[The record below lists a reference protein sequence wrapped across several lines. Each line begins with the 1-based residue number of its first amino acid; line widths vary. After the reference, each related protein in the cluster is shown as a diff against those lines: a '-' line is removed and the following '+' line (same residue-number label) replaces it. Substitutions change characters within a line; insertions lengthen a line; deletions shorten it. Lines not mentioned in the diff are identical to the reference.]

1 MGRVNKLV
9 HVLRCRFP
17 DIISFEICRW
27 DIRLL
32 PQTHKQTVKVVDNVY
47 GCTGINSNV
56 YVCEWEG
63 RGRGCNFIWAVHI
76 LLIINSLN
84 SQALQNNFMMKCII
98 SLQWLSIPCF
108 DLEDS
113 VHTIATVHEGEF
125 GYNDGDGHLNF
136 EGKKKHNKEIISY
149 LKNIHHTLLY
159 YQKRPNL
166 NLVVELDR
174 VKTTIE
180 SSINSLQSQ

>member
-1 MGRVNKLV
+1 MSLPRYNKFWNLPMR
-9 HVLRCRFP
+9 HQ
-17 DIISFEICRW
+17 IITPN
-27 DIRLL
+27 
-32 PQTHKQTVKVVDNVY
+32 PQTDSESCRQCLWMYRDKFK
-47 GCTGINSNV
+47 C
-56 YVCEWEG
+56 VCVWVRRKGE
-63 RGRGCNFIWAVHI
+63 GCNFIWAVPI